1 MKFQDYYQT
10 LEVARTATADE
21 IKRSYRRLAKEWH
34 PDRHPPAKRKAA
46 EERFKAIAEAWEVL
60 ADPEKRKRYDQLGEH
75 WRHGQDFAPPP
86 GESGPFRNVSPEEF
100 MRMFGG
106 AGGGARGGGGGFSDF
121 FAQMFGDLFQ
131 QQGQGGGGGPF
142 ASGGPAGGGRRAG
155 QRGADVEASL
165 ELTVGEALLGGK
177 KSLALQASVPC
188 ERCDGEGRLQR
199 HACPACGGLGQQ
211 RRDKTVDLAIP
222 KDVRNGQVLRLR
234 GLGEPGDAG
243 SGDLLLQVELV
254 ADDVYR
260 LRGEDVEADVVIA
273 PWEMLAG
280 AKVDVQVPGG
290 VATAKIPAGARAG
303 SRLRLRGQGLVR
315 DDGQRGDLLLV
326 VRYGLPETLTPRQQQ
341 LLTELARDGGV
352 VRGGAARG

>member
-34 PDRHPPAKRKAA
+34 PDRHPPARRKAA

-60 ADPEKRKRYDQLGEH
+60 SDPEKRKRYDQLGEH

-86 GESGPFRNVSPEEF
+86 GGGGPFRNVSPDEF
-100 MRMFGG
+100 ARMFGG
-106 AGGGARGGGGGFSDF
+106 GGGGGRGGSGFSDF

-131 QQGQGGGGGPF
+131 QQRQGGPF
-142 ASGGPAGGGRRAG
+142 GFAGAAGGGGRRAG

-165 ELTVGEALLGGK
+165 ELTVGEALLGGR
-177 KSLALQASVPC
+177 KSLALQASAPC
-188 ERCDGEGRLQR
+188 EQCDGEGRLER
-199 HACPACGGLGQQ
+199 HVCPACGGLGHQ

-222 KDVRNGQVLRLR
+222 KDVRHGQVLRLR

-243 SGDLLLQVELV
+243 NGDLLLQVQLIG
-254 ADDVYR
+254 DDVYR
-260 LRGEDVEADVVIA
+260 LRGEDVEADIVIA
-273 PWEMLAG
+273 PWEAQAG

-290 VATAKIPAGARAG
+290 VATARIPAGARAG
-303 SRLRLRGQGLVR
+303 SRLRLRGQGLVK
-315 DDGQRGDLLLV
+315 DDGGRGDLLLV
-326 VRYGLPETLTPRQQQ
+326 VRFGLPEVLSPRQQE
-341 LLTELARDGGV
+341 LLAELAREGGV